1 MAGVSTAT
9 VSRTLSHPER
19 VSKATRDVVM
29 AAVRDTGYRLNHT
42 ARNLRRQRAGSIV
55 ALVPRLAN
63 PFFSEILAGMAEVL
77 SEAGYGLLVA
87 DTEAAPEAGRRLAHY
102 IHSGIA
108 DGLLLLD
115 ASLPR
120 DDLENRASGPPVL

>member
-19 VSKATRDVVM
+19 VSKETRDVVM

-87 DTEAAPEAGRRLAHY
+87 DTEAAPEAGRRRGGSARGRRSNGSFPTEAVGSPRRDG
-102 IHSGIA
+102 IH
-108 DGLLLLD
+108 
-115 ASLPR
+115 LPSR
-120 DDLENRASGPPVL
+120 